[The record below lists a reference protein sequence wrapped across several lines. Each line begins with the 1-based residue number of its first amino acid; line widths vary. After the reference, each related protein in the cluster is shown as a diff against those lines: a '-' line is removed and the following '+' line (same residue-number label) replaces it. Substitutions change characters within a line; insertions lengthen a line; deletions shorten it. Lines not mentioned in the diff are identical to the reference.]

1 MSFCI
6 SGSLNW
12 LSYTGQGERAEE
24 GVLLIDSENISRAR
38 EETFNF

>member
-12 LSYTGQGERAEE
+12 LSYTGEGDRGEE
-24 GVLLIDSENISRAR
+24 GVLLTDLESIRAAR